1 MSRPSV
7 EALRREQILKST
19 CKVVA
24 KRGVGALRISDVA
37 KDVGFSTGTI
47 HYYFDDKETLLRAA
61 FAYNVRHSIARR
73 KDLLAASS
81 DTLEILRTY
90 VDSYLPDDRESL
102 RAWRVWA
109 EFWAIS
115 IRDTDLQGVID
126 ILDKDWR
133 AVVSR
138 LIRQAQAEGRLREG
152 DPLVFTNMLI
162 SMVDGLAVQVLA
174 NSREMDIATMRETLH
189 AFIDQLLIGD
199 PATLSDQR

>member
-37 KDVGFSTGTI
+37 TDVGFSTGTI

-61 FAYNVRHSIARR
+61 FAYNVRHSIERR
-73 KDLLAASS
+73 KDLLASTS
-81 DTLEILRTY
+81 DPLELLRRY
-90 VDSYLPDDRESL
+90 VDSYLPDDRESV

-115 IRDTDLQGVID
+115 IRDTDLQSVID
-126 ILDKDWR
+126 ILDIDWR

-138 LIRQAQAEGRLREG
+138 LIAEAQSEGLVRGG

-162 SMVDGLAVQVLA
+162 AMIDGLAVQVLA
-174 NSREMDIATMRETLH
+174 NSKEMDIATMRQTLH
-189 AFIDQLLIGD
+189 AFIDQLLV
-199 PATLSDQR
+199 

>member
-37 KDVGFSTGTI
+37 TDVGFSTGTI

-73 KDLLAASS
+73 KDLLASTT
-81 DTLEILRTY
+81 DTLKLLRSY

-115 IRDTDLQGVID
+115 IRDTDLQSVID
-126 ILDKDWR
+126 ILDIDWR

-138 LIRQAQAEGRLREG
+138 LIGQAQSEGLVREG

-162 SMVDGLAVQVLA
+162 AMIDGLAIQVLA
-174 NSREMDIATMRETLH
+174 NSKEMDIATMRLTLH
-189 AFIDQLLIGD
+189 AFIDQLLV
-199 PATLSDQR
+199 

>member
-24 KRGVGALRISDVA
+24 KRGVAALRISDVA

-73 KDLLAASS
+73 KDLLASTT
-81 DTLEILRTY
+81 DTLELLRKY
-90 VDSYLPDDRESL
+90 VDSYLPDNRETL

-115 IRDTDLQGVID
+115 IRDSDLQSVID
-126 ILDKDWR
+126 ILDIDWR

-138 LIRQAQAEGRLREG
+138 LISQAQAEGRIRSG
-152 DPLVFTNMLI
+152 DPLTYTNMLI
-162 SMVDGLAVQVLA
+162 AMVDGLAVQVLA
-174 NSREMDIATMRETLH
+174 NSKEMDIAMMRETLH
-189 AFIDQLLIGD
+189 AFIDQLLV
-199 PATLSDQR
+199 